1 MAIHDY
7 NLANAPGATF
17 RSDLNSALSAI
28 VGLNNNSTAP
38 TTTFAYML
46 WIDTTAG
53 VLKIRNSADSAWITV
68 PWDIANSNQV
78 DINGGALDGTAIGAA
93 VRAAISCTTLDANG
107 NVNLNGGTFVF
118 NESGADRDFRCETDT
133 QTHAFFL
140 DALLNAV
147 GFRKSAP
154 DANHIHVGAMGTLR
168 DIKTLAD
175 GATITP
181 NMDVG
186 DLFTVTLAGNRTLA
200 NPSNLIAGQCG
211 SIFVKQDGTGS
222 RTLAYGS
229 YWDFVGGTA
238 PTLTTTASAVDR
250 VDYIV
255 RSTTSIH
262 AVLSADVK

>member
-17 RSDLNSALSAI
+17 RSDLNNALSAI
-28 VGLNNNSTAP
+28 VGLNNNATAP

-53 VLKIRNSADSAWITV
+53 VLKLRNAADSAWITV
-68 PWDIANSNQV
+68 PWAIANSNQV
-78 DINGGALDGTAIGAA
+78 DINGGAIDGTAIGAA
-93 VRAAISCTTLDANG
+93 VRAALNCSTLDANG
-107 NVNLNGGTFVF
+107 NVNLDGGTFVF
-118 NESGADRDFRCETDT
+118 NEAGADKDFRCETDA

-168 DIKTLAD
+168 DIKTLGD
-175 GATITP
+175 GANITAD
-181 NMDVG
+181 MDTG
-186 DLFTVTLAGNRTLA
+186 DLFTVTLGGNRTLA
-200 NPSNLIAGQCG
+200 NPSNLIAGQSG
-211 SIFVKQDGTGS
+211 TIFIIQDGTGS

-229 YWDFVGGTA
+229 YWDFAAGTA
-238 PTLTTTASAVDR
+238 PTLTTAANAVDR
-250 VDYIV
+250 IDYIA